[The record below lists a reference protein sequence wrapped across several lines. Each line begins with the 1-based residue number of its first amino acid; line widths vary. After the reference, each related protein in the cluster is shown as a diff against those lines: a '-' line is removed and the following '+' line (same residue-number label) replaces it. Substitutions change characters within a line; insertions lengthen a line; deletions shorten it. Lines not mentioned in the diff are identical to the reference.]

1 MYMSLDPK
9 FIVIKMRFQWHKAF
23 AFPSEKRLFSRLQEI
38 QGTQAGIIASV
49 CRPSPETSL
58 DSFHHPVKISTLHH
72 RRKPHSK
79 TKGNKTVEYGF
90 KGTQAWGRAQ
100 HRLCV
105 QSPVLC
111 SYLPDGP
118 KCFEVS
124 GLRKMNSFSML
135 SSCLQIL
142 PPSREFVS
150 LWRNC

>member
-1 MYMSLDPK
+1 L
-9 FIVIKMRFQWHKAF
+9 
-23 AFPSEKRLFSRLQEI
+23 
-38 QGTQAGIIASV
+38 
-49 CRPSPETSL
+49 PSPLKRGCFINFRRSRAHRQVSL
-58 DSFHHPVKISTLHH
+58 PLSPGLGQRLPLTTFTILFKISKLHH

-150 LWRNC
+150 L